1 MGDVLLQFLR
11 TSLPDELAAVLQ
23 DILKAAETAD
33 LLTFNQLPDVQIL
46 LGHQDNDATKDAK
59 RENFKSWSDYIF
71 HRLGLLF
78 PFRTEEE
85 GTPIKETLQYRVHLF
100 WALAVAALNAFVQ
113 SNITGPPLAY
123 KPSELLFTK
132 DVSGDA
138 ASVRKIQ
145 QDLIA
150 SLSLD
155 GIAAYKLT
163 PNIELLCL
171 ADTILINPIFQ
182 KFIPLSTWARLRTS
196 FTYQRLLSEPAPSL
210 QTTIYDDL
218 KDVEKLVMDSG
229 KEVEIPDLR
238 STFLLERAAVHTHH
252 GLDKQARADLDQ
264 ATAERK
270 FEFALTGLMG
280 KRTKFQQ
287 KDTSQLLVLA
297 KSAGTNS
304 KATSTEAAG
313 PKALDLNDDT
323 LHETIQFTKKVAS
336 MDIQDESKLPASL
349 ASLEPANQ
357 PLLEPLDSVI
367 LLSLAEQAVGKV
379 QRVVEQTQA
388 PSP

>member
-33 LLTFNQLPDVQIL
+33 LLTFSQLPDVQIL
-46 LGHQDNDATKDAK
+46 LGHQDNDATKDVK

-100 WALAVAALNAFVQ
+100 WALAVASLNAFVQ

-123 KPSELLFTK
+123 KPSEILFTK

-171 ADTILINPIFQ
+171 ADT
-182 KFIPLSTWARLRTS
+182 KARW
-196 FTYQRLLSEPAPSL
+196 
-210 QTTIYDDL
+210 
-218 KDVEKLVMDSG
+218 
-229 KEVEIPDLR
+229 
-238 STFLLERAAVHTHH
+238 
-252 GLDKQARADLDQ
+252 
-264 ATAERK
+264 
-270 FEFALTGLMG
+270 
-280 KRTKFQQ
+280 
-287 KDTSQLLVLA
+287 
-297 KSAGTNS
+297 
-304 KATSTEAAG
+304 
-313 PKALDLNDDT
+313 
-323 LHETIQFTKKVAS
+323 
-336 MDIQDESKLPASL
+336 
-349 ASLEPANQ
+349 
-357 PLLEPLDSVI
+357 
-367 LLSLAEQAVGKV
+367 
-379 QRVVEQTQA
+379 
-388 PSP
+388 